1 MKIYAVGGSVRDE
14 LLGLPI
20 ADRDYVVVGAT
31 PEEMVK
37 LGYKPVGKDFP
48 VFLHPK
54 TKQEY
59 ALART
64 ERKTARGYHGFEFHA
79 DAGVTLE
86 EDLARRDLTIN
97 AVAKDADGKIID
109 PYGGVADLKARVLRH
124 VGPAFAEDPVRIL
137 RVARF
142 AARFDFAI
150 APVTLQLMRDMVVHG
165 EAAALVAERVWQE
178 LARGLME
185 HQPSRMFRV
194 LTECGAAAVVLPEL
208 AGPLAGVAG
217 ARRLAALDAGA
228 ARGFELAARFGLIA
242 MHAEEAA
249 IELLCAR
256 LRVPQEC
263 REMALL
269 AARYH
274 ADVRKA
280 DKLPPAALLGLLQTT
295 DALRRGDRFMQLLEV
310 CAVSAG
316 EPVSNPAATRL
327 RAALAA
333 ARAVDAGAVAK
344 SSTEPALI
352 KERVAQARLTAINAA
367 LAIRTA
373 PVKAVSNKGA
383 PMLDLYTWTTPNGR
397 KVSVMLEET
406 GLPYRA
412 HAINIGKDDQFKPE
426 FVALSPNSK
435 IPALVD
441 PDGPGGK
448 PYAMMESGAILIY
461 LAGKTGKLLPKS
473 DRLKYDALQ
482 WLMFQMGGV
491 GPIFGQVHHFLRAA
505 KEPVPYAIN
514 RYTKEKDRLY
524 GVLDARLADHEYLAD
539 EYSIAD
545 IATYPWVARY
555 EWHKTNLADFPNV
568 KRWFDVISARPAVQ
582 RGMKVPVV

>member
-1 MKIYAVGGSVRDE
+1 
-14 LLGLPI
+14 
-20 ADRDYVVVGAT
+20 
-31 PEEMVK
+31 MVK

-48 VFLHPK
+48 VFLHPQSK
-54 TKQEY
+54 EEY

-79 DAGVTLE
+79 APDVTLE

-97 AVAKDADGKIID
+97 AMAKDAGGSIID
-109 PYGGVADLKARVLRH
+109 PFGGVADLKARMLRH

-150 APVTLQLMRDMVVHG
+150 APATLQLMREMVGHG
-165 EAAALVAERVWQE
+165 EAEALVAERVWQE

-185 HQPSRMFRV
+185 RRPSRVFRV
-194 LTECGAAAVVLPEL
+194 LADCGALAVVLPEL
-208 AGPLAGVAG
+208 AAQFSGAAGERVLA
-217 ARRLAALDAGA
+217 RLDAGA
-228 ARGFELAARFGLIA
+228 ARGFALAARFALIA
-242 MHAEEAA
+242 MHAGEDA
-249 IELLCAR
+249 ILALCTR

-263 REMALL
+263 RDLALL
-269 AARYH
+269 AARHY
-274 ADVRKA
+274 ADIANALVLSA
-280 DKLPPAALLGLLQTT
+280 DALLALLQST
-295 DALRRGDRFMQLLEV
+295 DALRRPERFTQLLEV
-310 CAVSAG
+310 CAVDAADTAVLPAIARLQTMFTAVRAVDAAAIAQRSK
-316 EPVSNPAATRL
+316 EPRLIKEQVAHARLAAI
-327 RAALAA
+327 RAALA
-333 ARAVDAGAVAK
+333 
-344 SSTEPALI
+344 
-352 KERVAQARLTAINAA
+352 
-367 LAIRTA
+367 
-373 PVKAVSNKGA
+373 KAVPAKQVSNGGA

-397 KVSVMLEET
+397 KVSIMLEEI
-406 GLPYRA
+406 GLPYRV
-412 HAINIGKDDQFKPE
+412 HAINIGQNDQFKPE
-426 FVALSPNSK
+426 FVAISPNSK

-441 PDGPGGK
+441 PKGPDGK

-491 GPIFGQVHHFLRAA
+491 GPMFGQVHHFLRAA
-505 KEPVPYAIN
+505 KEPVPYAIE

-524 GVLDARLADHEYLAD
+524 GVLDARLADREYLAD

-555 EWHKTNLADFPNV
+555 EWHKTNLADFPHV
-568 KRWFDVISARPAVQ
+568 KRWFDTISARPAVE
-582 RGMKVPVV
+582 RGMKVPAV